1 MKLTR
6 ALTAASLAIALSVL
20 VSALAFA
27 ASADSTNAPPART
40 IEVAGSGESRT
51 TPDTADL
58 SLAIE
63 THGATAEEAANKN
76 AVLADKVIAAL
87 KGKLGDK
94 GKISTGGY
102 SLNPEYDQRQT
113 REKPTIVGY
122 AAQNSINVNTGTLNL
137 VGPLIDSAISAGA
150 NRVNYLNFSVK
161 DDAASRAQAI
171 TIATHSARVQADAL
185 AAALGVKLGKI
196 IKATTVSEV
205 RPVPMQRMA
214 MATSFAAGAATPVEP
229 GEITVPATVSL
240 IFEIE

>member
-102 SLNPEYDQRQT
+102 SLILNTISGRLARSLPSSAT
-113 REKPTIVGY
+113 RRRIRST
-122 AAQNSINVNTGTLNL
+122 SIPARSTLL
-137 VGPLIDSAISAGA
+137 D
-150 NRVNYLNFSVK
+150 R
-161 DDAASRAQAI
+161 
-171 TIATHSARVQADAL
+171 
-185 AAALGVKLGKI
+185 
-196 IKATTVSEV
+196 
-205 RPVPMQRMA
+205 
-214 MATSFAAGAATPVEP
+214 
-229 GEITVPATVSL
+229 
-240 IFEIE
+240 

>member
-27 ASADSTNAPPART
+27 ASADSTNPPPART
-40 IEVAGSGESRT
+40 IEVAGSGEART

-76 AVLADKVIAAL
+76 AALADKVIAAL

-102 SLNPEYDQRQT
+102 SLNPEYDQRQN

-122 AAQNSINVNTGTLNL
+122 AAQNSINLNTGALDL
-137 VGPLIDSAISAGA
+137 VGPLIDSAIAAGA
-150 NRVNYLNFSVK
+150 NRVNFVNFTVK
-161 DDAASRAQAI
+161 EDSKARSEAI
-171 TIATHSARVQADAL
+171 TIATRKARVQADAL

-205 RPVPMQRMA
+205 RPVPMQGMA
-214 MATSFAAGAATPVEP
+214 MASSFARAATPVEP
-229 GEITVPATVSL
+229 GEITVPANVSL